1 MTLTKINLNRLID
14 KEKGYLFGLF
24 IGDGYLY
31 HDQWRHYKVN
41 YFLNPKT
48 DKDIVKYT
56 TILLKKIGLLP
67 YIMTHHG
74 CLIIRLNS
82 KEFYTYLIDKS
93 QNIFLEENE
102 EFIVGFISGFIDSDG
117 YVAKG
122 DIVISNKNKKLLE
135 ITQLWCEKL
144 SVNTKLWRQNN
155 DINCKK
161 FKIWRLRV
169 GTRFKYEKHHSRKI
183 LRVYGGGKFTDC
195 PP

>member
-1 MTLTKINLNRLID
+1 M
-14 KEKGYLFGLF
+14 
-24 IGDGYLY
+24 
-31 HDQWRHYKVN
+31 
-41 YFLNPKT
+41 NPKT
-48 DKDIVKYT
+48 DTDITEYT
-56 TILLKKIGLLP
+56 ISLLNKIGIKP
-67 YIMTHHG
+67 YLMYHHG

-82 KEFYTYLIDKS
+82 IEFYRYLQKKS
-93 QNIFLEENE
+93 ENILLEKNE
-102 EFIVGFISGFIDSDG
+102 DFMVGFISGFIDSDG
-117 YVAKG
+117 YVRKG